1 MTRRLLACCALSV
14 ALLGAIA
21 QQQPA
26 AAAGEE
32 IAAVTSRG
40 LVLIADV
47 AGARP
52 KVISDDPVFTR
63 AETAAGWRLAWSPDG
78 ARLAVGTPA
87 GGLVIADREG
97 IRARVAGVFGFAWG
111 DRSLYA
117 LNAAGLVEVRSN
129 GTTRLLLPT
138 ARLTPSGATAAIVG
152 VRGTTATLARP
163 AVDASAYGG
172 PAEILAFNL
181 RSLRLTR
188 VGTTT
193 GNTFPQEPTLA
204 VDGRLLFVAGARA
217 GHCSEW
223 HGSVGALRTGSSRT
237 LFAPPARPGSKAGVD
252 IISLAPAAGSVWFTS
267 VDFDDGVCFAASGD
281 QAQRGRVGAFAART
295 GKTAFLPLAGS
306 SVAVNRAGTR
316 LAVIDAIV
324 TFRSEYPEV
333 AAGPLVTAAPRG
345 TSRRTLLDGAVAAAW
360 RPAATS

>member
-14 ALLGAIA
+14 VLLGATG

-26 AAAGEE
+26 SAAGEE

-40 LVLIADV
+40 LVLIADA

-52 KVISDDPVFTR
+52 KVISDDPEFTR

-78 ARLAVGTPA
+78 ARLAVGTPT
-87 GGLVIADREG
+87 GVLVVADPTG
-97 IRARVAGVFGFAWG
+97 IRTRVAGVFGFAWG
-111 DRSLYA
+111 GRSLYA

-129 GTTRLLLPT
+129 GTTRVLLPT
-138 ARLTPSGATAAIVG
+138 GRLTPSGATVAIAG
-152 VRGTTATLARP
+152 VRGTSATLARP

-172 PAEILAFNL
+172 PAEILAL
-181 RSLRLTR
+181 DLSSLRLTR
-188 VGTTT
+188 VGTTR
-193 GNTFPQEPTLA
+193 GNMFPQEPTLA
-204 VDGRLLFVAGARA
+204 ADGLLLFIAGARA

-223 HGSVGALRTGSSRT
+223 HGSVSALRTGSSRT
-237 LFAPPARPGSKAGVD
+237 PFAPPARRGSKAGVD
-252 IISLAPAAGSVWFTS
+252 IISLAPAAGRVWFTS

-281 QAQRGRVGAFAART
+281 QAQHGRVGAFTART
-295 GKTAFLPLAGS
+295 GKTVFLPLAGS

-324 TFRSEYPEV
+324 TSRSEYPEV
-333 AAGPLVTAAPRG
+333 AAGALVTASPRG
-345 TSRRTLLDGAVAAAW
+345 TGRRTLLDGAVAAAW